1 MLYICDMELMKTYK
15 YKLKPT
21 RKQEQLFESWLS
33 TCRALYNLSLNQKI
47 MAYEMRRVTVSKF
60 DQYNQLPELK
70 KEFPWFSEV
79 YSDTLQ
85 EVLDRLDFTFK
96 KFFSGSGFPK
106 FSKKGT
112 YNSFTFKR
120 SFVVKENTI
129 KLPKIGEVKYFNS
142 RPIVGT
148 PKTATLVKEVDGW
161 FICITSK
168 YNTDI
173 DQIVV
178 DNQNAIGIDMGVV
191 QTFTLSDGSVIMKPK
206 TDLSKIKKL
215 QRKLSRQKKGS
226 KERGKTKIQLQKAWK
241 KVSNQRL
248 DFLHKTT
255 TNLVK
260 TYSAIYIEDLKLQK
274 MQGSGLTNVNRDMS
288 DNNFYKF
295 KELLKYK
302 TIEKGKHLGLVNP
315 AYTSQT
321 CSACGSVDK
330 KSRLSQANFV
340 CTSCGTILN
349 ADVNASQNILRRG
362 TTESTQRKTIV

>member
-1 MLYICDMELMKTYK
+1 MKTYK

-21 RKQEQLFESWLS
+21 RKQEETFESWIN
-33 TCRALYNLSLNQKI
+33 TCRSLYNLSLEQKI
-47 MAYEMRRVTVSKF
+47 TAYEMRRVTVSKF

-70 KEFPWFSEV
+70 KDFPWFSEV

-85 EVLDRLDFTFK
+85 DVLDRLDFTFK
-96 KFFSGSGFPK
+96 KFFTGSGFPK

-120 SFVVKENTI
+120 SFVVKEHTI

-148 PKTATLVKEVDGW
+148 PKTATIIKEVDGW

-168 YNTDI
+168 YNTEF
-173 DQIVV
+173 DQIIV

-191 QTFTLSDGSVIMKPK
+191 KTFTLSDGSTIMKPK
-206 TDLSKIKKL
+206 TDLSRIKKL

-226 KERGKTKIQLQKAWK
+226 KEREKTKIQVQKAWK

-260 TYSAIYIEDLKLQK
+260 SYSAIYIEDLKLQK
-274 MQGSGLTNVNRDMS
+274 MQGGGLTNVNRDMS
-288 DNNFYKF
+288 DNNFSMF

-330 KSRLSQANFV
+330 KSRLSQADFV

-349 ADVNASQNILRRG
+349 ADVNASQNILREG
-362 TTESTQRKTIV
+362 ISKSTQRKTIV